1 MRPSWTKPFRIYN
14 GTVIVGKWNK
24 NSYTIIKELGYGAN
38 GVVYLANSNQGQVA
52 IKLSDNSIS
61 ISSEV
66 NVLKSFE
73 KVQGSR
79 LGPSFLDVDDWETNK
94 GIICFYVMEYING
107 PNLLD
112 FVSQKGTVWTEVLIL
127 QLLTNLQNLHEN
139 NWIFGDLKPENLI
152 VSSPPVRLRCI
163 DVGGTTQQNRSVK
176 EFTEFFDRGYWGMG
190 SRKAEVTYDLFSV
203 AMVWINIA
211 YPKRFQKNPNDANQL
226 IQIVKRHPE
235 LTKHQLVIIAA
246 LQGKFTSAE
255 EMKQAIIRQRSQT
268 KVSTM
273 KNSIQQNSQRAGS
286 TTKKQ
291 NRTWKTISL
300 VGLIGSVYSYYLFV
314 YLFL

>member
-38 GVVYLANSNQGQVA
+38 GVVYLANSNKGQVA

-79 LGPSFLDVDDWETNK
+79 LGPSFLDVDDWQTNK

-112 FVSQKGTVWTEVLIL
+112 FVSQKGNVWTEVLIL
-127 QLLTNLQNLHEN
+127 QLLTNLQSLHEN

-211 YPKRFQKNPNDANQL
+211 YPKRFSKNSNDPNQL

-235 LTKHQLVIIAA
+235 LSKYEVIIIAA
-246 LQGKFTSAE
+246 LQGKFSSAQ
-255 EMKQAIIRQRSQT
+255 EMKQAIIHT
-268 KVSTM
+268 KS
-273 KNSIQQNSQRAGS
+273 KSK
-286 TTKKQ
+286 TTVKHANPSLPKTTGPTAKKG
-291 NRTWKTISL
+291 NRTWKTVSL
-300 VGLIGSVYSYYLFV
+300 AGIIGSIYSYYLFV

>member
-38 GVVYLANSNQGQVA
+38 GVVYLANSNKGQVA

-79 LGPSFLDVDDWETNK
+79 LGPSFLDVDDWQTNK

-112 FVSQKGTVWTEVLIL
+112 FVSQKGNVWTEVLIL
-127 QLLTNLQNLHEN
+127 QLLTNLQSLHEN

-211 YPKRFQKNPNDANQL
+211 YPKRFSKNSNDPNQL

-235 LTKHQLVIIAA
+235 LSKYEVIIIAA
-246 LQGKFTSAE
+246 LQGKFSSAQ
-255 EMKQAIIRQRSQT
+255 EMKQAIIH
-268 KVSTM
+268 M
-273 KNSIQQNSQRAGS
+273 KSKSKTTVKHANPSLPKTTGS
-286 TTKKQ
+286 TAKKG
-291 NRTWKTISL
+291 NRTWKTVSL
-300 VGLIGSVYSYYLFV
+300 VGIIGSIYSYYLFV